1 MKYPKFLSVDLME
14 VSEGMVRDGIEFGR
28 VGIRMRR
35 WKLGIRQG
43 EKITRFSLSDS
54 GREDV
59 RGERSSTT
67 RRER

>member
-35 WKLGIRQG
+35 WKLAYVRARRLQG
-43 EKITRFSLSDS
+43 SA
-54 GREDV
+54 
-59 RGERSSTT
+59 
-67 RRER
+67 